1 MSQWSPIE
9 LSERVKQGMSDLFF
23 AVINLSKK
31 IFKKIFAI
39 LAISTDVDENDQNAK
54 DNFTTTN
61 LIEGSSLVEGVTG
74 DGKKY
79 IEQGVVS
86 APEP

>member
-9 LSERVKQGMSDLFF
+9 LSERVKQGMSDLFLL
-23 AVINLSKK
+23 LSICQKRYL
-31 IFKKIFAI
+31 KKIFAI

-54 DNFTTTN
+54 DNFTATN

-79 IEQGVVS
+79 IEQRVIP

>member
-1 MSQWSPIE
+1 MSCPRE
-9 LSERVKQGMSDLFF
+9 LNKACLTFSCYNQFV
-23 AVINLSKK
+23 KK

-79 IEQGVVS
+79 IEQGVVP
-86 APEP
+86 AP